1 MRTLLIVVHPGS
13 CCGSADFNCGDSAAE
28 AAREILAGD
37 LDDWAG
43 ALAVIDGD
51 LSSELR
57 LRKYRGLGAALE
69 GALERAAAAGQPA
82 IRIRGGDEDE
92 FDQVAA
98 ALSLA
103 ESLGLASGAW
113 KVEVTGAWYDPAGSE
128 GCVNSVVEAL
138 AATGVSTT
146 VRPSA
151 VLLDMDQPQDG
162 DSPATASPSL

>member
-13 CCGSADFNCGDSAAE
+13 CCGSADFNCGNDAAE
-28 AAREILAGD
+28 ASRETLAED
-37 LDDWAG
+37 LDGWLG

-57 LRKYRGLGAALE
+57 LRAYRSLGSALE
-69 GALERAAAAGQPA
+69 AALERAAAAGLPA

-103 ESLGLASGAW
+103 ATLGLAEGDW
-113 KVEVTGAWYDPAGSE
+113 TVEVTGAWYDPAGSD

-138 AATGVSTT
+138 ESVGVSASVRASAATLDDGPDA
-146 VRPSA
+146 RPDSA
-151 VLLDMDQPQDG
+151 VD
-162 DSPATASPSL
+162 TSPSP